1 MSPRFLIGHNTHG
14 IDERTV
20 GGAAPGRSDGRPTGV
35 RTLLLRH
42 SVGRDMSDFGLDLR
56 DAEEFIESEGT
67 VGEVVLG
74 VLDGETE
81 PEHWIRNVEYGNVL
95 VLAVEGDLNDLASGF
110 AREVNDMGGELTHFR
125 GFLIVSPP
133 NVGIDT
139 ERLN

>member
-1 MSPRFLIGHNTHG
+1 
-14 IDERTV
+14 
-20 GGAAPGRSDGRPTGV
+20 
-35 RTLLLRH
+35 
-42 SVGRDMSDFGLDLR
+42 MSDFGLDLR